1 MGLQQ
6 GLNQKLCA
14 PRNFAWI
21 ITEVCSWVTQPLP
34 LPLHSPGDPLSVKV
48 RSCPFSAQN
57 PPLVPTHSEEQP
69 KSYNSLQDLHSQPPG
84 GSQDSPPLSRLTVPA
99 ILGTV
104 FLKHCAC
111 SSLGA
116 FAPAVFA
123 AWRAPPQGPMAHPLP
138 SFGSPVRGHLLREA
152 PPSVATLSHFQLP
165 LPTDLPAP
173 SSA

>member
-84 GSQDSPPLSRLTVPA
+84 GSQDSPPLSWLTVPA
-99 ILGTV
+99 SGPLH
-104 FLKHCAC
+104 LL
-111 SSLGA
+111 SSLPGGLL
-116 FAPAVFA
+116 PRIR
-123 AWRAPPQGPMAHPLP
+123 WLIPSPPLVLRSEVTFFVRPPL
-138 SFGSPVRGHLLREA
+138 GGHLI
-152 PPSVATLSHFQLP
+152 TLSTATTHRPSCPLLCLIFLLLP
-165 LPTDLPAP
+165 YLYK
-173 SSA
+173 